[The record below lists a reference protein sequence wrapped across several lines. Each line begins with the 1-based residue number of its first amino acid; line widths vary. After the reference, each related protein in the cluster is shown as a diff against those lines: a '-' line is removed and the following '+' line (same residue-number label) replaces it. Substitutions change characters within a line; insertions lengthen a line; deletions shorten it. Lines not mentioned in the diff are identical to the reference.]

1 MAIIKKND
9 FKQMDEESLKKK
21 LSDLKKEMVKI
32 NAQISTG
39 TPPENPGRVREMKK
53 TVARILTK
61 LKQKGIELREEIR

>member
-21 LSDLKKEMVKI
+21 LNDLKKEMIKI

-39 TPPENPGRVREMKK
+39 TPPENPGRVREIKK
-53 TVARILTK
+53 TIARILTK
-61 LKQKGIELREEIR
+61 LKQKGIEFREEIR

>member
-21 LSDLKKEMVKI
+21 LDDLKKEMVKI

-53 TVARILTK
+53 TIARILTK